1 MKKAELEIIKEG
13 KTGHGIL
20 IENDG
25 YMYVKNNQ
33 TIKESLEGG
42 EWHVPYP
49 FVVDCVLQKFGIKNA
64 NGRIYPE
71 EVLKKQVELYQQKID
86 EKYMRAALK
95 QAEKAAAIGVDT
107 VNLYT
112 GPEPWLPEPLK
123 IGAVSMTD
131 AWGMVFGA
139 FDTLV
144 PCAEKNGVK
153 IAVENVWGMLA
164 HDLYTNK
171 FLIGHYDS
179 DNLGVNLDPSHD
191 ALYGNTDPAF
201 IVKSWGKK
209 IFHVH
214 VKDAVGVAEP
224 GKFVFPLLGEGVVDF
239 KAFFGALEEIGY
251 DGCAS
256 VEFESWAYRANVL
269 GGMHSAYA
277 APALEFLKKYI

>member
-1 MKKAELEIIKEG
+1 MKKGFLANGEMLGWEPKKLMSFIKE
-13 KTGHGIL
+13 TGYDSVELIADVIFAHG
-20 IENDG
+20 DG
-25 YMYVKNNQ
+25 MAFRDAADEYGVIISELLCQRDY
-33 TIKESLEGG
+33 
-42 EWHVPYP
+42 
-49 FVVDCVLQKFGIKNA
+49 
-64 NGRIYPE
+64 
-71 EVLKKQVELYQQKID
+71 VLKDKEARDRNVAVTVQNIE
-86 EKYMRAALK
+86 RS
-95 QAEKAAAIGVDT
+95 AAIGVDT

-179 DNLGVNLDPSHD
+179 DSLGVNLDPSHD

-256 VEFESWAYRANVL
+256 VEFESWAYRANIL